1 VATQSLTEIWNG
13 ARRRFLVDQLG
24 NGLFPDG
31 CEGCAAEIEI
41 EGRADSYPELFDR
54 RLPLGHPPPDSAAP
68 SALELRPPEWPSWM
82 EFNLSNRCNLQCVQ
96 CDGELS
102 SAIRIHRE
110 RRAPLMSPYGDRFF
124 EELVPFLPH
133 LREAQFAGGE
143 PFLAEENYRVWDLI
157 AEYAAGVTCVVI
169 TNATHLTARVER
181 AMESVRMGF
190 TLSIDGVR
198 ADTFGGI
205 RVGADL
211 GVVRRNAQRLI
222 AHSRTHG
229 TPISINHCLMP
240 QNVHEFAELLAWA
253 DDLDVDV
260 QVSVVRGPAHCSLAR
275 LGPTELNAVVD
286 GLRRQHEEIG
296 RHLGRNRS
304 TWDRELQRIS
314 AWANADRRVAED
326 VWARSRYAAVLGF
339 EGLGS
344 GPSDDVPAQRDLAA
358 WGGEV
363 HSITVLS
370 NDLIHRVSPNLP
382 ALLGRTE
389 RELVGVHVE
398 RTRDLLA
405 AALGPLRS
413 YEVTAESENR
423 RDAAATFERATVR
436 LATVPIR
443 DDRGIAS
450 EGRLLF
456 AVRASTDHAR

>member
-1 VATQSLTEIWNG
+1 
-13 ARRRFLVDQLG
+13 
-24 NGLFPDG
+24 
-31 CEGCAAEIEI
+31 
-41 EGRADSYPELFDR
+41 
-54 RLPLGHPPPDSAAP
+54 
-68 SALELRPPEWPSWM
+68 
-82 EFNLSNRCNLQCVQ
+82 
-96 CDGELS
+96 
-102 SAIRIHRE
+102 
-110 RRAPLMSPYGDRFF
+110 
-124 EELVPFLPH
+124 
-133 LREAQFAGGE
+133 
-143 PFLAEENYRVWDLI
+143 
-157 AEYAAGVTCVVI
+157 
-169 TNATHLTARVER
+169 
-181 AMESVRMGF
+181 
-190 TLSIDGVR
+190 
-198 ADTFGGI
+198 
-205 RVGADL
+205 
-211 GVVRRNAQRLI
+211 
-222 AHSRTHG
+222 
-229 TPISINHCLMP
+229 MP